1 MDWKKVMCNDLIKK
15 LSVRTHSLTIV
26 LPQNGTRSEE
36 QKDTAQ
42 VENYVAQWY
51 IENPY
56 LINGNKLSEEY
67 FINYILGN
75 HQITDNSTICFF
87 LCSFVFAGRKF
98 DLRVYVL
105 VTSVCATHFDSQ
117 HLYSILYMFIFCMY
131 KYVCTSVSV

>member
-15 LSVRTHSLTIV
+15 LNVRTHSLTIV
-26 LPQNGTRSEE
+26 LPQDGTRSEE

-67 FINYILGN
+67 IINYILGN
-75 HQITDNSTICFF
+75 HQITDNSTISFF
-87 LCSFVFAGRKF
+87 LCSLSSQAGN
-98 DLRVYVL
+98 L
-105 VTSVCATHFDSQ
+105 T
-117 HLYSILYMFIFCMY
+117 
-131 KYVCTSVSV
+131 